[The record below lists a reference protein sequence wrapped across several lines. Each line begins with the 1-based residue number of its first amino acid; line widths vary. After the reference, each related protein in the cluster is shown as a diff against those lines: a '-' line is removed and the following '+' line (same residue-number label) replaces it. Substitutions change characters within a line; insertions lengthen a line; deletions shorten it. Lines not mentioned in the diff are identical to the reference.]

1 MSLQEK
7 KALVNILS
15 SILITGAYAYYIF
28 ILHADDNAA
37 YVNDLKFWAR
47 FILVLIP
54 VSIVSKIVVH
64 IIFTIANTIITRE
77 KDPDIR
83 DEFDRLIE
91 LKSMRNGNFIFI
103 FGFLAS
109 MLFVLFDEPVS
120 SMFVVLVV
128 GGLLGDVFGEF
139 CKIYY
144 YRKGIR

>member
-28 ILHADDNAA
+28 IMNAHENAA
-37 YVNDLKFWAR
+37 QVNDLKFWAR

-54 VSIVSKIVVH
+54 VSIVAKIAVH

-83 DEFDRLIE
+83 DEFDKLIE
-91 LKSMRNGNFIFI
+91 LKSMRNGNFVFI
-103 FGFLAS
+103 FGFFAS
-109 MLFVLFDEPVS
+109 MLLVLFDEPVS
-120 SMFVVLVV
+120 SMFVVLVA
-128 GGLLGDVFGEF
+128 GGLLGDVFGEL